1 VRRTVDGNSAGETTT
16 GLRRLLS
23 LPGLY
28 NAYDT
33 LVGNPA
39 VRRAFVQ
46 DFVRAAPG
54 ANLLELGCGTAK
66 LLRYLTD
73 VTYTGIDISEAYIRA
88 AWRRYGSRA
97 RFVVGSV
104 TETNFG
110 PRHSFDIVMAFG
122 LLHHLDDASAERAL
136 SRAKEALKPAEVL
149 NAQAGK
155 GIKAKA
161 GNRRKNAAYVRQ
173 GEWFFIPAGGMAVDE
188 KLVLANEPLSRGAG
202 SKPHWAE
209 FCYRMGGETVY
220 VCAHRPN
227 GVTLSQ
233 YKVILARKPKA
244 KGWGWRTM
252 LRDAA
257 VYVKGRIRH
266 ADHATI
272 TLHGWHRVLMN
283 TEGQSK
289 AMRNVAFLD

>member
-1 VRRTVDGNSAGETTT
+1 MRRTVDGNSAGERTT

-66 LLRYLTD
+66 LLRHLSD

-104 TETNFG
+104 TEADFG

-122 LLHHLDDASAERAL
+122 LLHHLDDASAQRAL
-136 SRAKEALKPAEVL
+136 SRAREALKSGGRLVTLDPCFVESRHRFARYL
-149 NAQAGK
+149 HGK
-155 GIKAKA
+155 DRG
-161 GNRRKNAAYVRQ
+161 RHVRSEDDYVRLVRT
-173 GEWFFIPAGGMAVDE
+173 GFDHVTPRVFHGLHRIPSTTLIMT
-188 KLVLANEPLSRGAG
+188 GA
-202 SKPHWAE
+202 
-209 FCYRMGGETVY
+209 
-220 VCAHRPN
+220 
-227 GVTLSQ
+227 
-233 YKVILARKPKA
+233 
-244 KGWGWRTM
+244 
-252 LRDAA
+252 
-257 VYVKGRIRH
+257 
-266 ADHATI
+266 
-272 TLHGWHRVLMN
+272 
-283 TEGQSK
+283 
-289 AMRNVAFLD
+289 